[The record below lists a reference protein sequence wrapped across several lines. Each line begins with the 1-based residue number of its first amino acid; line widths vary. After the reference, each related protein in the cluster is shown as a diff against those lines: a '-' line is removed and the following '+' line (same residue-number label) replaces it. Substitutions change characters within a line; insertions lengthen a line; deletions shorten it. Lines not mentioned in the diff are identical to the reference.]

1 MTEAKKIDIKE
12 YNSFSLPWPIIPEAK
27 KFDIVVA
34 MDNDSLIGIKEYGSH
49 SLPWPMIAEDMNFF
63 KSLTTTTETED
74 QQNAIIVGHN
84 TWETLPNVYRNNKKR
99 CNIVVTRNIST
110 GAEICVQTFDQALT
124 TAQTMDNIDKIY
136 VIGGAAIYNLALEQ
150 PALDKI
156 YLTHIKTSYP
166 KENIFEAKYYFP
178 LTLDHFTHF
187 IAANTF
193 YLYLISESEV
203 KHNSNRNIDYKFYTY
218 RTDEDFSD
226 VYYYATTVKNPRM
239 IEYDANIVPSEP
251 VETQEYQYLNLVK
264 HILEHGTVKQTRNA
278 ITRSIFGYQMRY
290 DLSLGYPI
298 YTVKKS
304 FPKSIFEELMWM
316 IRGQTDTRILKAKG
330 VNIWNKN
337 SSKEFLEK
345 AGLSYEE
352 GDIGPGYGFQ
362 MRHHG
367 AKYIDCKT
375 NYGDEGTDQL
385 SQCINLIR
393 NDVESRR
400 IIIDLW
406 NPSDVS
412 KQSLPACHLL
422 YNFSVDDGKL
432 NCHLFQ
438 RSWDVFLGWNTTTA
452 ALLTYLLAHHCGL
465 KVGVLVHSVSD
476 AHLYQSHI
484 DSGAVAKLLERVPRA
499 LPKLSFIARRDNIEE
514 YEYNDMVLENYYPCP
529 SIVSEMVA

>member
-1 MTEAKKIDIKE
+1 M
-12 YNSFSLPWPIIPEAK
+12 SRAK

-49 SLPWPMIAEDMNFF
+49 SLPWPMIAEDMAFF
-63 KSLTTTTETED
+63 KSLTTTTILET
-74 QQNAIIVGHN
+74 QRNICIVGHN
-84 TWETLPNVYRNNKKR
+84 TWETLPNAYRNNTKR

-110 GAEICVQTFDQALT
+110 GSEICVETFDMALT
-124 TAQTMDNIDKIY
+124 TAQTIDNIDKIY
-136 VIGGAAIYNLALEQ
+136 VIGGAAIYNLALQ
-150 PALDKI
+150 HPLLDKI

-166 KENIFEAKYYFP
+166 KENIFESKYYFP
-178 LTLDHFTHF
+178 LTLDHFTYF
-187 IAANTF
+187 TGATVF
-193 YLYLISESEV
+193 YLYLISESEL

-218 RTDEDFSD
+218 RTDIDFSD
-226 VYYYATTVKNPRM
+226 VYYYSERLNKNPRM
-239 IEYDANIVPSEP
+239 IEYEGNIEP
-251 VETQEYQYLNLVK
+251 IRTEEYQYLNLVK

-316 IRGQTDTRILKAKG
+316 IRGQTDTKILQDKG

-337 SSKEFLEK
+337 STKEFLEK

-367 AKYIDCKT
+367 AEYIDCKT
-375 NYGDEGTDQL
+375 DYGHKGTDQL
-385 SQCINLIR
+385 VQCINLIR
-393 NDVESRR
+393 NEPESRR
-400 IIIDLW
+400 IIIDMW
-406 NPSDVS
+406 NPSDVD
-412 KQSLPACHLL
+412 KQALPSCHVL

-465 KVGVLVHSVSD
+465 KAGVLVHSVSD

-484 DSGAVAKLLERVPRA
+484 DSGAITKLLERVPRA
-499 LPKLSFIARRDNIEE
+499 LPSLSFMVRRDNIED
-514 YEYNDMVLENYYPCP
+514 YEYGDMVLENYYPCP